1 MIVARQNRSPGRF
14 LPRGFALAELIAVTV
29 ILGILA
35 FIVIPRLSGNSFDS
49 KRNACYVN
57 KTDIEVQTE
66 LWFRNKGSWPA
77 GDLSDIGA
85 DLAYFPDGLRLCP
98 VDGTG
103 YVLDGTT
110 HRVTGHEHASP

>member
-1 MIVARQNRSPGRF
+1 MGARKSRSRGG
-14 LPRGFALAELIAVTV
+14 LPRRGFTLAELVAVVV
-29 ILGILA
+29 ILGIIA
-35 FIVIPRLSGNSFDS
+35 CVVIPRLSGSSFDS

-57 KTDIEVQTE
+57 STDIEVRAE

-77 GDLSDIGA
+77 QDLSDLGA
-85 DLAYFPDGLRLCP
+85 DPAYFPDGLQPCP